1 MFLSGC
7 HRPTSG
13 TPIANRL
20 RHHLH
25 SHLATFQRVY
35 SHFVA
40 RTIPMNSLPRQVR
53 SMRPIAGFTLV
64 EVLVSI
70 VVLSFG
76 LLGMVGLQAASLQ
89 ANRDARL
96 QSTVVVLAREL
107 AEMMRGNKDQALLS
121 SNNPYLIGQVD
132 SPLAAPTPS
141 YCLSVGSS
149 CSTAGAVAQAELTD
163 WLARVNDAL
172 PGARISICRD
182 ATPFGSDGTAQ
193 WTCTSTNNS
202 DPILVKIGW
211 SRPKLKSGDA
221 TVQQASD
228 RPSVVLTVTPGST
241 L

>member
-1 MFLSGC
+1 
-7 HRPTSG
+7 
-13 TPIANRL
+13 
-20 RHHLH
+20 
-25 SHLATFQRVY
+25 
-35 SHFVA
+35 
-40 RTIPMNSLPRQVR
+40 MNSANFRIRQAQKT
-53 SMRPIAGFTLV
+53 SGFTLL

-96 QSTVVVLAREL
+96 QSTAVVLAREL

-132 SPLAAPTPS
+132 YPLAAPTPT

-149 CSTAGAVAQAELTD
+149 CGTEGDVAQAELTD
-163 WLARVNDAL
+163 WLARVDNAL

-182 ATPFGSDGTAQ
+182 TAPFGSDGTAQ
-193 WTCTSTNNS
+193 WTCTSTANS

-211 SRPKLKSGDA
+211 SRPTLKSGDT
-221 TVQQASD
+221 TVQQASV